1 MEICVRSS
9 YSYLICESRFDTA
22 ELTQKLQEELKLD
35 FGRPCGWSAT
45 KEIWEPVTITETE
58 VIEMLKDKDNKGKT
72 IYEYF
77 GDGDGEW
84 EEFTLADFMSETLG
98 DLAYEN
104 EKVFDRGQRD
114 ICQVIL

>member
-1 MEICVRSS
+1 MVD
-9 YSYLICESRFDTA
+9 L
-22 ELTQKLQEELKLD
+22 
-35 FGRPCGWSAT
+35 CGWSAT

-58 VIEMLKDKDNKGKT
+58 VIEMLKDKSNKGKT

-77 GDGDGEW
+77 GDGEW